1 MDGGDGRVP
10 WRGSQGRYVIEKKD
24 IVPGVGVAAI
34 AAPCSA
40 RKEKL
45 PADSL
50 TALKLPRGSQRV
62 VAKAWLGRLEN
73 ASASGLTLASQLYAG
88 RSFRRVRD
96 VASDLGC
103 RFFVVS
109 AGLGLLDGE
118 TKIPSYDLTLSATG
132 HGALSERLTHAV
144 RPSEWWVSLE
154 ASPFACSLEK
164 ICEGRARILIALTQ
178 SYADM
183 FGASL
188 AALPAA
194 ERGRLRILGFGLKPY
209 ISPELHQQIITY
221 DDRLNQISPGPRL
234 DGASRALAHFA
245 KLVAESPMVAA
256 EADQAL
262 VDAALSAVKLP
273 VPASRERVSDAVLA
287 KHVARFVRHGLS
299 ATKALKR
306 LRSEAQV
313 ACEERRFRR
322 LYEEALG

>member
-1 MDGGDGRVP
+1 M
-10 WRGSQGRYVIEKKD
+10 IEKKD
-24 IVPGVGVAAI
+24 IFPAVGVTAI

-45 PADSL
+45 PADGP

-62 VAKAWLGRLEN
+62 AAKAWLNRLE
-73 ASASGLTLASQLYAG
+73 SVPASGLTRASQLYAG

-96 VASDLGC
+96 VANDLGC
-103 RFFVVS
+103 RLFVIS

-132 HGALSERLTHAV
+132 HGALSGRLTHAV
-144 RPSEWWVSLE
+144 RPSEWWLSLE

-188 AALPAA
+188 AALPEV

-209 ISPELHQQIITY
+209 ISPALHQQIITY
-221 DDRLNQISPGPRL
+221 DDRLNQLTPGTRL

-245 KLVAESPMVAA
+245 TLVAQRPMGAA
-256 EADQAL
+256 EVDQAL
-262 VDAALSAVKLP
+262 VDAVLSGLKQPVLAV
-273 VPASRERVSDAVLA
+273 RERVSDAVLA

-299 ATKALKR
+299 ATKALER
-306 LRSEAQV
+306 LRSETLV

>member
-1 MDGGDGRVP
+1 M
-10 WRGSQGRYVIEKKD
+10 IEKKD
-24 IVPGVGVAAI
+24 IFPAVGVTAI

-45 PADSL
+45 PADGL

-62 VAKAWLGRLEN
+62 AAKAWLNRLE
-73 ASASGLTLASQLYAG
+73 SVPASGLTRASQLYAG

-96 VASDLGC
+96 VANDLGC
-103 RFFVVS
+103 RLFVIS

-132 HGALSERLTHAV
+132 HGALSGRLTHAV
-144 RPSEWWVSLE
+144 RPSEWWLSLE

-188 AALPAA
+188 AALPEV

-209 ISPELHQQIITY
+209 ISPALHQQIITY
-221 DDRLNQISPGPRL
+221 DDRLNQLTPGTRL

-245 KLVAESPMVAA
+245 ALVAQRPMGAA
-256 EADQAL
+256 EVDQAL
-262 VDAALSAVKLP
+262 VDAVLSGLKQPVLAV
-273 VPASRERVSDAVLA
+273 RERVSDAVLA

-299 ATKALKR
+299 ATKALER
-306 LRSEAQV
+306 LRSETLV